1 MSDSQQW
8 TQQVLKTRNIWRW
21 TPQAQRTRSV
31 LRWSTQVLK
40 TVIVIRCT
48 TQAPK
53 TGSIFK
59 VEATSTKNKKCMNVV
74 STSTKNKNVSPQVT
88 KKRCKSS
95 LTFRFEIIFMFN
107 SWGWM
112 FFFFRHVWRLER
124 LVLIK
129 SPKHSWSP
137 KMGSVFSGWICD
149 YKCSGSFTCRLMFE

>member
-1 MSDSQQW
+1 MSESQQW

-88 KKRCKSS
+88 KKLCKSS

-112 FFFFRHVWRLER
+112 FFFFQACVTTGKTGPHKVTKTQ
-124 LVLIK
+124 LV
-129 SPKHSWSP
+129 PKNG
-137 KMGSVFSGWICD
+137 KCVCGWIRD